1 MNIDGGRPFPMN
13 NMSRLIIPAA
23 LGVLL
28 AACQTERPTWFQE
41 RCERA
46 GFVKGTQAYDE
57 CVARDLE
64 WLRQQDER
72 RNQPAG
78 P

>member
-1 MNIDGGRPFPMN
+1 MT
-13 NMSRLIIPAA
+13 NMSRLLTVAA
-23 LGVLL
+23 LGIVLS
-28 AACQTERPTWFQE
+28 ACQTERPTWFQE

-46 GFVKGTQAYDE
+46 GFVKGTPEYND

-64 WLRQQDER
+64 WIRQQEDR

>member
-1 MNIDGGRPFPMN
+1 MTH
-13 NMSRLIIPAA
+13 MSRLIFFAA
-23 LGVLL
+23 LGAALS
-28 AACQTERPTWFQE
+28 ACQTERPTWFQE

-46 GFVKGTQAYDE
+46 GFVKGTPEYNE

-64 WLRQQDER
+64 WIRQQEDR

>member
-1 MNIDGGRPFPMN
+1 MSNT
-13 NMSRLIIPAA
+13 SRLIVLAV
-23 LGVLL
+23 LGVVLS
-28 AACQTERPTWFQE
+28 ACQTERPTWFQE

-46 GFVKGTQAYDE
+46 GFVKGTPEYNE

-64 WLRQQDER
+64 WIRQQEDR